1 MRTFILGMAVVL
13 GLSVTPTFAAQGSDR
28 TRAAQQALKDKGFDP
43 GPIDGVDGP
52 KTDAA
57 VREYQE
63 KNNLVVDGRLN
74 DQVLDSL
81 GLHGKTAGGHFD
93 KAGNAVSTDYSKGGH
108 DIKKGAEKLT
118 KDVKTKEI
126 GNAPVDFGKNV
137 GKGAAKIGKG
147 TGKAAVD
154 TVKGVKEAVTPK

>member
-1 MRTFILGMAVVL
+1 MRTFVLGMAVVL

-43 GPIDGVDGP
+43 GPIDGIDGP

-93 KAGNAVSTDYSKGGH
+93 KAGKAVSKDYSQGGH

-137 GKGAAKIGKG
+137 GKGAVKIGKG
-147 TGKAAVD
+147 TGKATVD

>member
-1 MRTFILGMAVVL
+1 MRTFILGMAIVL
-13 GLSVTPTFAAQGSDR
+13 GLSVTPTFAGQGSDR

-43 GPIDGVDGP
+43 GPIDGIDGP

-57 VREYQE
+57 VREYQK
-63 KNNLVVDGRLN
+63 KNDLVVDGRLN

-81 GLHGKTAGGHFD
+81 GLHSKTAGGHFD
-93 KAGNAVSTDYSKGGH
+93 KAGNAVSKNYSKGGSE
-108 DIKKGAEKLT
+108 IATGAKKLT